1 MDLNKKSGR
10 GNSPK
15 RTGKQCLPVLLFSD
29 ARMLLLRTIYLFI
42 SKFFES
48 IESIQSF
55 SGCGEMLFILYT
67 PSGAAFPR
75 KDSRCR
81 ICLLKA
87 FSLFTIWARR
97 CICPVHGGKTTKGW
111 KSLSFPGRLARQLLI
126 YPLNDGEQS
135 LYYRIER
142 SK

>member
-1 MDLNKKSGR
+1 
-10 GNSPK
+10 
-15 RTGKQCLPVLLFSD
+15 
-29 ARMLLLRTIYLFI
+29 
-42 SKFFES
+42 
-48 IESIQSF
+48 
-55 SGCGEMLFILYT
+55 MLFILYT

-81 ICLLKA
+81 ICLFKA
-87 FSLFTIWARR
+87 FPLFTIWNRR
-97 CICPVHGGKTTKGW
+97 GICPVHGEKTTKGW
-111 KSLSFPGRLARQLLI
+111 ESLSFPGRLARQLLI